1 MNKQDLK
8 YYKRQLKQGCR
19 ITMTYEEIASTGEIA
34 TTHRCYKTFKYD
46 VKRLAKEGIRYSI
59 REERP
64 IYDVIASI
72 REVAGKLRARGYK
85 TLANQ
90 LDEQANTLLIYS

>member
-8 YYKRQLKQGCR
+8 YFKKQLKQGYR
-19 ITMTYEEIASTGEIA
+19 ITMIYDEIASTGEIA
-34 TTHRCYKTFKYD
+34 TTHSSYKAFKYD

-59 REERP
+59 RVESP
-64 IYDVIASI
+64 IRDIITNI
-72 REVAGKLRARGYK
+72 REIAGKLRARGYK

-90 LDEQANTLLIYS
+90 LDEQANALVIYA